1 MTAPLQCCF
10 ALRNFKKFDD
20 ANIQYQA
27 ATGMVLD
34 AVKKDEDT
42 MPKRA
47 KEIDETWSTNMKTF
61 EKYPKRQNASLSRSS
76 TYVAQIRRTN
86 RKLKMRFA
94 IDGHLF

>member
-20 ANIQYQA
+20 ANVQYQA
-27 ATGMVLD
+27 TTGMVMD
-34 AVKKDEDT
+34 ALGQDRDK

-47 KEIDETWSTNMKTF
+47 KEIEDTWSTAMKTF
-61 EKYPKRQNASLSRSS
+61 DKYPKRQNASLSRSS